1 MLIVFLAAGLL
12 LGQAIDL
19 AYPRLFTGAPL
30 RGRLSRCDACGAPLA
45 PAQAVPLWGYLRSR
59 GRCPR
64 CGERLPAR
72 ALVLP
77 AWGAALFAVSYAVF
91 QDHVG
96 AALLAGFFST
106 VFFTLTVT
114 DLDRR
119 LLPNRVI
126 YPSLLLAIAFSWAWP
141 GASFVEILA
150 GGLLATVIGVSLL
163 LFSLPFG
170 ANAFGMGDVKMI
182 ILSGFVLG
190 LPAVIPGLFIGTFAG
205 GIAALFLLLT
215 RLKGRGDYIPHG
227 PFLALGSTIALFWGH
242 DIWDWYVNR

>member
-1 MLIVFLAAGLL
+1 MLIAFLAAGLL

-30 RGRLSRCDACGAPLA
+30 GGRLSRCDACRAPLG
-45 PAQAVPLWGYLRSR
+45 PAEAVPLWGYLHSR
-59 GRCPR
+59 GRCQQ

-72 ALVLP
+72 ALLLP
-77 AWGAALFAVSYAVF
+77 AWGAALFSVSYAVF
-91 QDHVG
+91 QDHLG
-96 AALLAGFFST
+96 AALLAGLFST
-106 VFFTLTVT
+106 VFLTLTIT

-119 LLPNRVI
+119 LLPNRII
-126 YPSLLLAIAFSWAWP
+126 YPSLLLAIVFSWAWP
-141 GASFVEILA
+141 DTSFVAVLA
-150 GGLLATVIGVSLL
+150 GGVLAAVIAVSLL

-215 RLKGRGDYIPHG
+215 RMKGRGDYIPHG
-227 PFLALGSTIALFWGH
+227 PFLALGSTIALFWGQ

>member
-1 MLIVFLAAGLL
+1 MLIAFIAAGLL
-12 LGQAIDL
+12 LGLATDL
-19 AYPRLFTGAPL
+19 AYPRFFTGAPL
-30 RGRLSRCDACGAPLA
+30 GGRLSRCDACRAPLTL
-45 PAQAVPLWGYLRSR
+45 AQAVPVWGYLRSR
-59 GRCPR
+59 GRCPG

-72 ALVLP
+72 ALVFP
-77 AWGAALFAVSYAVF
+77 AWGAALFALSYTVF
-91 QDHVG
+91 RDHLG
-96 AALLAGFFST
+96 AAFLAGFFTT

-126 YPSLLLAIAFSWAWP
+126 YPSLVLALAFAWAWP
-141 GASFVEILA
+141 ETPVVAVLA
-150 GGLLATVIGVSLL
+150 GGVLAAVIAVSLL

-170 ANAFGMGDVKMI
+170 SNAFGMGDVKMI

-190 LPAVIPGLFIGTFAG
+190 LPAVIPALFIGTFAG
-205 GIAALFLLLT
+205 GIAALFLLVT

-227 PFLALGSTIALFWGH
+227 PFLALGATIGLFWGQ